1 MVGYLLSLG
10 LALLLELDRR
20 QGDVLEGRHVGI
32 EVELLE
38 NHGTVGPYQMDPV
51 AVENLLAVEVNLP
64 LRRLFQGIDTT
75 DQGAFAG
82 TRGADDGNLLPFP
95 DMEINILEGL

>member
-1 MVGYLLSLG
+1 
-10 LALLLELDRR
+10 
-20 QGDVLEGRHVGI
+20 
-32 EVELLE
+32 
-38 NHGTVGPYQMDPV
+38 MDPV

-64 LRRLFQGIDTT
+64 LRGLFQGVDAA

-95 DMEINILEGL
+95 DMEIYVLEGL